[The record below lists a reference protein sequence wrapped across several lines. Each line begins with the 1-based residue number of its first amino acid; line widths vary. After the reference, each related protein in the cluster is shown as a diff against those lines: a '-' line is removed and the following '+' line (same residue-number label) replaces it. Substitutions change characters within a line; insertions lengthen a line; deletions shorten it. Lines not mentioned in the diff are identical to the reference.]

1 MTCAPCRHV
10 WSRAGAARARALIF
24 ACVLVLGVPAQAGE
38 LRVGMGT
45 AALPTPVGGVLAG
58 YVTVRDRR
66 ADALWD
72 RPEARA
78 IVMEQGGL
86 RVALVVL
93 DVLIAQASLR
103 EPLAREARLLGIDLL
118 ALIATH
124 THSGPGGY
132 IPGWVPERLSMG
144 SFRPEAPGELRQAA
158 LRALTQAVADLAP
171 AQVSSGSARAELA
184 GNRRRAD
191 GARETSLPL
200 LRFDFDDRRVP
211 AVLFAYGAHPTVL
224 SPGSHA
230 YSADYPGRARGWL
243 EERGWR
249 SIFLPGPL
257 GDQQPVSSL
266 GALWPP
272 EVQQQQAQADEIGA
286 ALGAAVLTGLRA
298 LSPPLDAELSA
309 VEHWVEAPLRRARRF
324 CPLWWLGPL
333 VGRALEA
340 QLSPRVPITAIRLG
354 AAELIGLPAE
364 PASEIGEAIRARIGP
379 ERDAFVIAH
388 ANDWLGYAVSEP
400 EYAAGGY
407 EACMSFYGPEFGP
420 WLVGAASRTLRLLD
434 SAP

>member
-1 MTCAPCRHV
+1 VR
-10 WSRAGAARARALIF
+10 SRAGAASTRALIF

-45 AALPTPVGGVLAG
+45 AALPTPAGGVLAG
-58 YVTVRDRR
+58 YVTVRDRH

-78 IVMEQGGL
+78 IVMERGGL

-103 EPLAREARLLGIDLL
+103 GPLASEARPLDIDLL
-118 ALIATH
+118 VLVATH

-144 SFRPEAPGELRQAA
+144 SFRPEAPAELRQAA

-171 AQVSSGSARAELA
+171 AQVASGSARAELA

-200 LRFDFDDRRVP
+200 LRFDFDGRRVP
-211 AVLFAYGAHPTVL
+211 AVLFAYGAHPIVL

-230 YSADYPGRARGWL
+230 YSADYPGRARAWL

-249 SIFLPGPL
+249 PIFLPGPL

-272 EVQQQQAQADEIGA
+272 EVERQRAQANEIGS
-286 ALGAAVLTGLRA
+286 ALGAAVLSGLQA
-298 LSPPLDAELSA
+298 L
-309 VEHWVEAPLRRARRF
+309 
-324 CPLWWLGPL
+324 LWWLGPL
-333 VGRALEA
+333 IGQALEA
-340 QLSPRVPITAIRLG
+340 QLSARVPITAIRLG
-354 AAELIGLPAE
+354 VAELVGLPAE
-364 PASEIGEAIRARIGP
+364 PTSEIGEAIRARIGP

-388 ANDWLGYAVSEP
+388 ANDWIGYAVSEP

-420 WLVGAASRTLRLLD
+420 WLIGAASQTLWLLD